1 MTMLMKME
9 NKIMVIEVA
18 TVMFAGVMMLMVTMR
33 VVKVIRL
40 TEPTVVVVVAV
51 SSKAEQTAESRVEN

>member
-40 TEPTVVVVVAV
+40 TDPTVVVVVAV